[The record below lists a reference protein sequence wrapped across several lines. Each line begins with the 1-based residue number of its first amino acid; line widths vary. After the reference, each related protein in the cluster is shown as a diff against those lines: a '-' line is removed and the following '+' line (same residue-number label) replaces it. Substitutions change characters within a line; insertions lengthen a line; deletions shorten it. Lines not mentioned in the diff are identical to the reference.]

1 MSKRS
6 TQENVFTKKQKTNQ
20 TSSSLDDLS
29 NLPDKEKLRAVG
41 TVVQLNPLRD
51 ANTITSLDST
61 NYSVSIVLKDGIT
74 EVTTMLTGN
83 FTNQAGVTL
92 FNMSSTDYHLLNE
105 KAKQN
110 KLTDLEKKQ
119 YKNAITGCIGKT
131 FNFKIAKSGTAY
143 FVNKVETISELHSSS
158 SSSSSASS
166 LPKNNS
172 NENVKSTY
180 GAES

>member
-1 MSKRS
+1 M
-6 TQENVFTKKQKTNQ
+6 
-20 TSSSLDDLS
+20 SSLNDLS
-29 NLPDKEKLRAVG
+29 NLPDKEKLWAVG
-41 TVVQLNPLRD
+41 TVVLLNPLGD
-51 ANTITSLDST
+51 ANTITSLDGL

-92 FNMSSTDYHLLNE
+92 FNMSSADYHLLNE

-119 YKNAITGCIGKT
+119 YKNSITGCIGKT
-131 FNFKIAKSGTAY
+131 FSFKIAKSGTAY

-158 SSSSSASS
+158 SSSSSSSTSSSASS

-172 NENVKSTY
+172 NENVKSTDD
-180 GAES
+180 AESE